1 MALYH
6 FAQVWGQ
13 FRSWLWTMN
22 PALPPSEAVIA
33 QALRN
38 TLPEFLADAPEDN
51 NLVKFILENTDYE
64 RSPMVQ
70 LAA

>member
-1 MALYH
+1 
-6 FAQVWGQ
+6 
-13 FRSWLWTMN
+13 MN
-22 PALPPSEAVIA
+22 PTLPPSEAVVA

-38 TLPEFLADAPEDN
+38 TLPEFLADAPQDN
-51 NLVKFILENTDYE
+51 NLAKFILENTDYE